1 MVFEMDLRFD
11 WCSELDTDLFDPFIE
26 MICNKFDETRNRRG
40 QSPTQIKE
48 TQSKERTATKQIIM
62 ALYSAYFTIPIATS
76 KISLPLTKS
85 FYSGSTFSYQAV
97 KNVFDTLKELN
108 CVDIVKGIEDKGYTR
123 IKAIGDLALEFGS
136 IGFRWFPQKPN
147 SSDSLIVLRNYESE
161 GSKKKVIIP
170 TPETDD
176 VSQYRESLFAF
187 NQFLI
192 QHCVA
197 LNLQD
202 DQLETLAQDMA
213 NKAKEEAEEQPWI
226 SEADNQKIAYL
237 DFSRI
242 QLARIFARGD
252 MALGGRFYRGWWQ
265 SIPSVYRPH
274 ITIDGYKT
282 CEVDYAGM
290 AIGIMYSQVGLQ
302 LPLAQDPYDVG
313 LDNWQDKND
322 PRRKPIK
329 RFFNALIND
338 ETGRFRLDKKEQEI
352 VGISHK
358 ELKDR
363 VLERHINIADKL
375 MSGAGLETQFIDSEI
390 ASYVMLEMM
399 NKDILVL
406 PIHDSFIVQD
416 GYENVLTATMLKA
429 YNYFTGVMG
438 GVSADYPRLSEH
450 FGITNEEFQHE
461 QDRLREEPER
471 GIVGVEELAES
482 IVEKRSSMMDG
493 YVGSWEK
500 WRDS

>member
-1 MVFEMDLRFD
+1 MDLRFD
-11 WCSELDTDLFDPFIE
+11 WYSEIDTDLFEPFIE
-26 MICNKFDETRNRRG
+26 RICNKFDEARNSRG
-40 QSPTQIKE
+40 QSPARRRE
-48 TQSKERTATKQIIM
+48 TQLKEHTATKQIIM
-62 ALYSAYFTIPIATS
+62 ALYSAYFTIPKATS

-85 FYSGSTFSYQAV
+85 FYSGSTYSYQAV
-97 KNVFDTLKELN
+97 KNVYDTLKERN

-123 IKAIGDLALEFGS
+123 IKAIGDLALEFDA

-161 GSKKKVIIP
+161 ESKKKITIP

-176 VSQYRESLFAF
+176 VSRYKESLLAF

-197 LNLQD
+197 FNLED
-202 DQLETLAQDMA
+202 DQLEMLAQSMV
-213 NKAKEEAEEQPWI
+213 NKAKKEAEEQPWI
-226 SEADNQKIAYL
+226 SEEDDQKIAYL

-242 QLARIFARGD
+242 QLARIFARGN

-265 SIPSVYRPH
+265 SIPSLYRPH
-274 ITIDGYKT
+274 ITIDGKKT
-282 CEVDYAGM
+282 CEVDFAGM
-290 AIGIMYSQVGLQ
+290 AIGIMYAEIGLQ
-302 LPLAQDPYDVG
+302 FPFEQDPYDVG
-313 LDNWQDKND
+313 LDNWQGKND

-338 ETGRFRLDKKEQEI
+338 ETGRFRLDKEEQDI
-352 VGISHK
+352 VGVSHR
-358 ELKDR
+358 ELRER
-363 VLERHINIADKL
+363 VLERHINISEKL

-399 NKDILVL
+399 NKGILVL
-406 PIHDSFIVQD
+406 PIHDSFIVRD
-416 GYENVLTATMLKA
+416 GYENVLTETMLKA
-429 YNYFTGVMG
+429 YNNFTGAKG
-438 GVSADYPRLSEH
+438 GVSADYPRLPEH

-461 QDRLREEPER
+461 QDKLIKEPER
-471 GIVGVEELAES
+471 GIFSVDDLAEG
-482 IVEKRSSMMDG
+482 IVEKSSSLMDG

-500 WRDS
+500 WRHS